1 MSIREECFEHPRP
14 PPGVLGARIGGRFV
28 IGIDS
33 GRFKREKDSLFRI
46 ASGLR
51 CGNGVCKYIFF
62 FLFLLFLQFGN
73 VYKFAVVN

>member
-1 MSIREECFEHPRP
+1 MSIGEECFEHPRP

-51 CGNGVCKYIFF
+51 CGNGVCEYIYFSF
-62 FLFLLFLQFGN
+62 YFISS
-73 VYKFAVVN
+73 VRECI